1 MSDHAT
7 DGPLVLVVDD
17 EAPIRRF
24 LRALLQADGY
34 RVVEADTGA
43 AALEAAARV
52 LPAIVILDLGLP
64 DIDGLDVVRRLREWS
79 STPIVVL
86 SARGREADKVAALDL
101 GADDYL
107 TKPFGA
113 EELRARLRVALRW
126 AARTASDAGEPIV
139 QSGDVSIDLAARR
152 VRVAGREVHLTPT
165 EWNVLSTLARHGG
178 KVVTHRQLLRDAWG
192 DDYVD
197 ETHYVRL
204 YMAQLRRK
212 IETDPA
218 RPAHVL
224 TEAGVGYR
232 LVVD

>member
-1 MSDHAT
+1 MTAVT

-52 LPAIVILDLGLP
+52 LPAVVILDLGLP

-126 AARTASDAGEPIV
+126 VARAESDAGEPIV
-139 QSGDVSIDLAARR
+139 RSGDVTIDLAARR
-152 VRVAGREVHLTPT
+152 VRLAGRDVHLTPT

-192 DDYVD
+192 EDYVG

-212 IETDPA
+212 LEADPA
-218 RPAHVL
+218 RPAHLL

>member
-1 MSDHAT
+1 MSDPAT

-17 EAPIRRF
+17 EVPIRRF

-52 LPAIVILDLGLP
+52 LPAIVVLDLGLP

-126 AARTASDAGEPIV
+126 AARAESDAGEPIV